1 MIYLYNIVSKEKI
14 ISKISTSVIQIHCQF
29 LETGWQF
36 CSVAVARWG
45 FEGTTARHL
54 RHQLGSTCGGNRT
67 LMEDVF
73 NVWSFEDVACN
84 VSILY
89 MLCAHMYIYIYNLY
103 NCICV
108 CVNVCEC
115 MWTWVNVCECMSTF
129 EFVCECIWVYVNVCK
144 YVKLQMYANVCLC
157 VCVCKHMHT

>member
-14 ISKISTSVIQIHCQF
+14 ISKLSTSVIQIHCQF

-89 MLCAHMYIYIYNLY
+89 MLCAHVYIYITYIIVY
-103 NCICV
+103 V